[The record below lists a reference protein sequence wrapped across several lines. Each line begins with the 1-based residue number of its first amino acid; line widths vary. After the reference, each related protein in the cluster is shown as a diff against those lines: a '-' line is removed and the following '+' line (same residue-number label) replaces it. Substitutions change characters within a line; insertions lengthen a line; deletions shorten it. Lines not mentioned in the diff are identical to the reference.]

1 MGNNSSGQIDSSS
14 RLRLAIDIGGT
25 FTDSVLVDQN
35 NSVVASTKT
44 LTSHKDPSLAAFD
57 GARSV
62 LDSAGVSLDAVAL
75 LIHGTTLATNALI
88 EKRGA
93 KVATICTRGFRDIL
107 EIAYER
113 RYSQYDINLQK
124 PDFLV
129 PRNRSFTITE
139 RMSVHGDVLLPLHE
153 AELSSLADSIK
164 ELEVE
169 SVAVC
174 LIHAYANDSHE
185 KVIADYLF
193 KACPGIAVSL
203 SSEVSPEAREFDR
216 LSTTVANAYVK
227 PLMAQYLEAFAAR
240 FSSQGFA
247 APILMMTA
255 GGGMTTLETAARY
268 PVRLVES
275 GPAGGAVLAA
285 ETARQSGLSKVLSFD
300 MGGTT
305 AKLCLIDDAEPQKAR
320 QFEIARA
327 ARFIKGSGMPVRI
340 PVVEMIEI
348 GAGGGSVATVDRV
361 GRLQVGPQSA
371 GSEPGPAAFGKG
383 GDLPTVTDAD
393 LLLGYIVAERFAEG
407 RFVLDSES
415 ARVAVET
422 LIAKELSLEV
432 MQAAEGISR
441 IVDENMANAARMH
454 AVESGK
460 HLGERTMIAFGGNG
474 PLHACRVARA
484 SGIRKI
490 LIPPAP
496 GVGSAVGFLFAPIS
510 FEVVR
515 SHYCWL
521 DSLNAS
527 GLKQIN
533 ELLENMQAQAS
544 SIVEMGCT
552 GDNPDLS
559 VKRLA
564 FMRYHGQGYEIEIE
578 LPNRDIVDQDIKELS
593 LLFEQEYGKLYS
605 RPVPGMRIEVL
616 NWSVHVSSVA
626 DNVPDSNTDRAQP
639 GAVEQTTGVVLEAIA
654 AKCEIWCDVTAA
666 KRSAKLLWRNEM
678 QQGVVV
684 QGPALICEH
693 QTTTL
698 VAADF
703 HSYAD
708 GLGNLVVERLN

>member
-1 MGNNSSGQIDSSS
+1 M
-14 RLRLAIDIGGT
+14 RLAIDIGGT

-35 NSVVASTKT
+35 NSIVASTKT

-57 GARSV
+57 GASDV
-62 LDSAGVSLDAVAL
+62 LASAGVGLDAVTL

-93 KVATICTRGFRDIL
+93 KVATISTRGFRDIL

-129 PRNRSFTITE
+129 PRSRSFTITE
-139 RMSVHGDVLLPLHE
+139 RMSVHGDILVPLQE
-153 AELSSLADSIK
+153 SELSSLANSIK
-164 ELEVE
+164 KLKVE

-185 KVIADYLF
+185 KTIAEYLHH
-193 KACPGIAVSL
+193 ACPDVAVSL

-216 LSTTVANAYVK
+216 LCTTVANAYVK
-227 PLMAQYLEAFAAR
+227 PLMAEYLGSFAER
-240 FSSQGFA
+240 FHSQGFVS
-247 APILMMTA
+247 PILMMTA

-268 PVRLVES
+268 PIRLVES

-305 AKLCLIDDAEPQKAR
+305 AKLCLIDDAQPQTAR

-348 GAGGGSVATVDRV
+348 GAGGGSIATVDRV

-371 GSEPGPAAFGKG
+371 GSEPGPAAFAKG
-383 GDLPTVTDAD
+383 GDMPTVTDAD
-393 LLLGYIVAERFAEG
+393 VLLGYIVPERFAGG
-407 RFVLDSES
+407 RFKLDIER
-415 ARVAVET
+415 ARAAVDSQ
-422 LIAKELSLEV
+422 ISKRLSLGKFET
-432 MQAAEGISR
+432 AEGISR

-484 SGIRKI
+484 SGIKKI
-490 LIPPAP
+490 LIPHAP

-521 DSLNAS
+521 DSLDAS
-527 GLKQIN
+527 GLTKIN
-533 ELLENMQAQAS
+533 DLLKSMQTHAS

-552 GDNPDLS
+552 DAKPRSLAVRKS
-559 VKRLA
+559 A
-564 FMRYHGQGYEIEIE
+564 FMRYHGQGYEIEID
-578 LPNRDIVDQDIKELS
+578 LPDRNILQEDIENITGQFEHEYAK
-593 LLFEQEYGKLYS
+593 LFS
-605 RPVPGMRIEVL
+605 RPVPGMRIEIL
-616 NWSVHVSSVA
+616 NWSVHVSAFGSDLKKDTAGDITVA
-626 DNVPDSNTDRAQP
+626 PSTEVDNTRADK
-639 GAVEQTTGVVLEAIA
+639 T
-654 AKCEIWCDVTAA
+654 CEIWCDVTGA
-666 KRSAKLLWRNEM
+666 KRQAKLLWRESMVKN
-678 QQGVVV
+678 VVV
-684 QGPALICEH
+684 EGPALICEH

-703 HSYAD
+703 RSYAD
-708 GLGNLVVERLN
+708 ELGNIVVEQIN